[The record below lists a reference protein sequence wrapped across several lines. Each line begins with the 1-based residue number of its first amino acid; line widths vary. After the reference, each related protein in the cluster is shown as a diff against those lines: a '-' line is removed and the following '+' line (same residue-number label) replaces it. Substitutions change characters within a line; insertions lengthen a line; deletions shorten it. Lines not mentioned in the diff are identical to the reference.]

1 MEGGEKNADQIQC
14 PTTIRHMVVHSHHC
28 HASKSNSESPD
39 EKHTRKG
46 AHIMTVRE
54 RARSGILAD
63 FSVLFQL
70 AIKYRIPML
79 VKEAVVFKRRPEND
93 VYYRCPRCQALLDR
107 EFIAHCSE
115 CGQCLNWDKYR
126 KAKRIYHKATK

>member
-1 MEGGEKNADQIQC
+1 MA
-14 PTTIRHMVVHSHHC
+14 
-28 HASKSNSESPD
+28 
-39 EKHTRKG
+39 
-46 AHIMTVRE
+46 VRE

-70 AIKYRIPML
+70 AITYRTPML
-79 VKEAVVFKRRPEND
+79 VKEAVVFKRRPDND

-115 CGQCLNWDKYR
+115 CGQCLSWDKYQ
-126 KAKRIYHKATK
+126 KATRIYHHPTK